1 MLPLIPLQMTPS
13 YPRLEVNL
21 DILEENARV
30 LLEKCH
36 LWGIAPVIVTKGFLA
51 DSVLARAFRDFGFS
65 KFADSNVANLV
76 RLRGL
81 FGPQVT
87 LFLIRL
93 PMLEELDA
101 LNAYGIV
108 PFVSHV
114 EILERLN
121 SVAWKS
127 GKVQPVVLAVEG
139 GDGREGMLPE
149 EIPEVVKLLQRLSYV
164 SVYGIA
170 TTLACLSGVL
180 PDCGTLNRLVQVKEF
195 LQGILGRDIVLSVG
209 GTTFLALWEEEHPP
223 WGVDEIRFGEALLF
237 GSDISR
243 KRDIPWLKQGAFV
256 ISAEVVE
263 VRTKEPLR
271 EGIFGYDA
279 FGERPLRNFSGPRRR
294 VLVAIGKQDVDESQ
308 LYFDDAHVTI
318 VGATSNYLVLDVEE
332 STKSYQVGDIVSFRA
347 GYGAVL
353 RAFLSP
359 YVAKV
364 YRGRTIGEGK
374 Q

>member
-1 MLPLIPLQMTPS
+1 MAPS

-36 LWGIAPVIVTKGFLA
+36 LWGVVPVVVTKGFLA
-51 DSVLARAFRDFGFS
+51 DPVLARAFRDFGFS
-65 KFADSNVANLV
+65 KFADSNLANLI
-76 RLRGL
+76 RLRNL
-81 FGPQVT
+81 FGPQIV

-108 PFVSHV
+108 PFVSHGEV
-114 EILERLN
+114 LERLN
-121 SVAWKS
+121 SIAWKS
-127 GKVQPVVLAVEG
+127 GRAQPVVLAVEG
-139 GDGREGMLPE
+139 GDGREGMLFE
-149 EIPEVVKLLQRLSYV
+149 EVPEVVRLLQRLPHV

-180 PDCGTLNRLVQVKEF
+180 PDCGTLGRLVQVKEF
-195 LQGILGRDIVLSVG
+195 LRGVLGRDIVLSVG
-209 GTTFLALWEEEHPP
+209 GTTFLALWEEGHPP
-223 WGVDEIRFGEALLF
+223 RGVDEIRFGEALLF

-243 KRDIPWLKQGAFV
+243 KRDISWLKQGAFV

-263 VRTKEPLR
+263 VRTKEPLK
-271 EGIFGYDA
+271 EGAFGYDA
-279 FGERPLRNFSGPRRR
+279 FGERPLQNFSGPRKRI
-294 VLVAIGKQDVDESQ
+294 LVAIGKQDVDESQ
-308 LYFDDAHVTI
+308 LYFDDARVTI

-332 STKSYQVGDIVSFRA
+332 SAKSYQVGDIVSFRA

-364 YRGRTIGEGK
+364 YRGRKMGEVE